1 MLRVILATCG
11 VGLIAF
17 GLFGG
22 KSLEQVHAGLS
33 GVFDRYS
40 GTGNVAVVEDAAD
53 SNSGQLTAAV
63 DDAADNAETG
73 AADTQTVAMATPP
86 ADDQTDESVT
96 QANVVTDSTGTD
108 VATDDASLATT
119 QTAVLAASEE
129 RQLEVASVQ
138 KVGAVA
144 DDDSG
149 NASGVVENAAL
160 TEVKASA
167 RNEELERALSTTGAE
182 GKEADVGV
190 VMQATNGDSD
200 VEALFVL
207 KDLVNMRQGPSIE
220 HPIVLRLEKGQELME
235 FKREGKWV
243 HVGAYGTSGKI
254 GWVHQRLVGKTPG

>member
-40 GTGNVAVVEDAAD
+40 GTDNIAVVDDAAD
-53 SNSGQLTAAV
+53 SNSEQLTAAV
-63 DDAADNAETG
+63 DDAADNAATG
-73 AADTQTVAMATPP
+73 AADTQTVAMATPA
-86 ADDQTDESVT
+86 ADDQTDETVA
-96 QANVVTDSTGTD
+96 QASVVTDSTGTD
-108 VATDDASLATT
+108 VATDDAPLATT
-119 QTAVLAASEE
+119 QTAALAASEE
-129 RQLEVASVQ
+129 RQLEIASVQ
-138 KVGAVA
+138 PVGADA
-144 DDDSG
+144 G
-149 NASGVVENAAL
+149 NAPGVVENAAL

-190 VMQATNGDSD
+190 VLQATNGDSD

-220 HPIVLRLEKGQELME
+220 HPVVLRLEKGQELME

>member
-33 GVFDRYS
+33 GVFDRYK
-40 GTGNVAVVEDAAD
+40 GTDNIEAVEAVVDAAD
-53 SNSGQLTAAV
+53 STSEQLASAV
-63 DDAADNAETG
+63 DDATDNTEAG
-73 AADTQTVAMATPP
+73 TQTVAMATPSAV
-86 ADDQTDESVT
+86 ADQADETDATVT
-96 QANVVTDSTGTD
+96 AANVVTDSTGTD
-108 VATDDASLATT
+108 VDTDDAPLATT

-138 KVGAVA
+138 AVSAVA
-144 DDDSG
+144 GNDS
-149 NASGVVENAAL
+149 SVVENAAL

-167 RNEELERALSTTGAE
+167 RNEELERALSTTGSE
-182 GKEADVGV
+182 GKDADVGV
-190 VMQATNGDSD
+190 VMQATNGNSD

-207 KDLVNMRQGPSIE
+207 KDLVNMRQGPSID
-220 HPIVLRLEKGQELME
+220 HAIVLRLEKGQELME